1 MTGRKPPRRPGDPS
15 SGQVAGYAWA
25 YVICPACGA
34 EPRSACVPLPAPPRT
49 VCRERFAAAAL
60 ALRKER
66 KAASPSRE
74 ALEASARLDLATER
88 GTFMADIAAADVT
101 ARIQQTQNPDSRRN
115 L

>member
-1 MTGRKPPRRPGDPS
+1 MTGRKPRRRPGDPS

-34 EPRSACVPLPAPPRT
+34 EPRSACVPLPKPPRT
-49 VCRERFAAAAL
+49 VCRERFAAAAT

-66 KAASPSRE
+66 QAASPSRE
-74 ALEASARLDLATER
+74 ALEAAARVDLANAL
-88 GTFMADIAAADVT
+88 GVFMGEVPDADV
-101 ARIQQTQNPDSRRN
+101 ASRIQQTQNPDSRRN